1 MSARPEAAAVG
12 ANGGTPLDAELAAKA
27 AFVEHFRAGWAGG
40 ADTLLDRF
48 LPDLLDPG
56 VVMTQPLLPPARGH
70 DGFAA
75 FFDTLFGAIPDLRG
89 EVLDW
94 RPTTDGVEIDF
105 VLRGT
110 LGGAPLELPTTDRI
124 VLRDG
129 RLLERHAKTDPRALA
144 ATIARHPLAS
154 LPLLTAPLKQAVIG
168 VDPPPFERALAGLAL
183 GRIALGAP
191 SRLTPRGMARAFG
204 AGRTVNP
211 ELDYMTR
218 VFGIRAIALGLGWLT
233 TDGTARR
240 RWQRLALMCDVSD
253 TLAGIGHLRR
263 RDLPRAQALATT
275 ALTGGYALV
284 GALRVASELNPHR

>member
-1 MSARPEAAAVG
+1 MSARPRAGAAA
-12 ANGGTPLDAELAAKA
+12 ANGGAPDAELAAKA

-40 ADTLLDRF
+40 AATLLDRF
-48 LPDLLDPG
+48 LPDLLDPA

-75 FFDTLFGAIPDLRG
+75 FFEVLFGAIPDLRG

-94 RPTTDGVEIDF
+94 RPTADGVEIDF

-110 LGGAPLELPTTDRI
+110 LGGHALELPTTDRI

-144 ATIARHPLAS
+144 AMIARHPLAS
-154 LPLLTAPLKQAVIG
+154 MPLLVAPLRQAVVG
-168 VDPPPFERALAGLAL
+168 ADAPPFERALAALAL

-191 SRLTPRGMARAFG
+191 SRLAPRGMARAFG
-204 AGRTVNP
+204 PGRTANP

-233 TDGTARR
+233 SHGAGRR

-284 GALRVASELNPHR
+284 GALRAASDLNPHR